1 MDATTE
7 RKQLLVELDPAMIKR
22 LKKRLIDDELT
33 YRAWV
38 ERRIR
43 EYLQTPKKGGQR

>member
-1 MDATTE
+1 MVTTTV
-7 RKQLLVELDPAMIKR
+7 RKQLLADLDPDLFKR

-33 YRAWV
+33 YKAWV

-43 EYLQTPKKGGQR
+43 EYLQTPKKGVQR